1 MLKTLN
7 NVEIEGSFLNLI
19 KNSYKKE
26 KKKVKSFPQEPD
38 TRKGCTFS

>member
-1 MLKTLN
+1 MIKTLN

-26 KKKVKSFPQEPD
+26 KKSIANIKL
-38 TRKGCTFS
+38 TREMSDLSH